1 MGTGLPV
8 AERENSH
15 VAHTIGLSAGQH
27 VKVTPQIHL

>member
-15 VAHTIGLSAGQH
+15 VAHTTGLSAGQH